1 MMRTLVLFR
10 RDLRI
15 LDHPALTEAAR
26 DGDIVGGYIKK
37 ETLTSAHDYWE
48 LAHVRD
54 VKQALNDEGVPFLL
68 GEGDVVAQVTTWC
81 DQFDIDAVYFNRSY
95 LQDEIELEDRLIEAL
110 ENKGIKSK
118 RFIGDVLAKPGT
130 VLTGKGE
137 YYKVFTPFYKA
148 LRQEKL
154 ISPVQRPA
162 AFSGLSIEST
172 DVKVNEPVWFQKLLN
187 HYTPGEQAALKQLES
202 FLHNALSRYSE
213 GRDRPAR
220 ADTSR
225 LSVYLSVGAISP
237 RVIYQAVMAYDEA
250 GSHVDGEKEAFI
262 RQLMWRDFSYQ
273 QLYQHKEAETKAMR
287 KEFDRFNWENNQ
299 VEIDRWKKGQ
309 TGYPL
314 VDAGMREL
322 YETGYMHNRVRMVVA
337 SFLVKHLLVDWRIGL
352 QYFENTL
359 LDHDRQNNALGWQWV
374 MGSGFDASPYF
385 RIFNPITQAEKFDPE
400 GEYIKRYVPELA
412 RLSGS
417 MLFRPF
423 EADEAELK
431 RAGVV
436 LGKDYP
442 YPLVDHKA
450 ARERALS
457 RYQEIKEAS
466 S

>member
-1 MMRTLVLFR
+1 MMRILVLFR
-10 RDLRI
+10 RDLRMF
-15 LDHPALTEAAR
+15 DHPALAEAAR

-37 ETLTSAHDYWE
+37 ASLTSAHDYWE
-48 LAHVRD
+48 MAHVAEI
-54 VKQALNDEGVPFLL
+54 KKALNEEGVPFLL
-68 GEGDVVAQVTTWC
+68 GDEPVVDQVTTWC
-81 DQFDIDAVYFNRSY
+81 DRHNIDAVYVNRSY
-95 LQDEIELEDRLIEAL
+95 LHDEIQLEESLIETL
-110 ENKGIKSK
+110 ESKEIVVK
-118 RFIGDVLAKPGT
+118 RFVGDVLAKPGS

-154 ISPVQRPA
+154 IEPVQKPA
-162 AFSGLSIEST
+162 AFSGLAIEST
-172 DVKVNEPVWFQKLLN
+172 DVEVNEPEWFNKLLT
-187 HYTPGEQAALKQLES
+187 HFGPGEQAALRQLES
-202 FLHNALSRYSE
+202 FLHDNLHRYSE

-220 ADTSR
+220 EDTSR

-237 RVIYQAVMAYDEA
+237 RVIYQSVMAYDEA
-250 GSHVDGEKEAFI
+250 GPQVDREKEAFI

-273 QLYQHKEAETKAMR
+273 QLYQHPTAETKAMR
-287 KEFDRFNWENNQ
+287 KEFDQFVWENNQ
-299 VEIDRWKKGQ
+299 AAIERFKQGQ

-337 SFLVKHLLVDWRIGL
+337 SFLVKHLLVDWRIG
-352 QYFENTL
+352 QRYFKDTL

-400 GEYIKRYVPELA
+400 GDYIKRYVPEL
-412 RLSGS
+412 RQLSGQA
-417 MLFRPF
+417 LFRPF

-436 LGKDYP
+436 LGEDYP
-442 YPLVDHKA
+442 EPLVDHKA

-457 RYQEIKEAS
+457 RYQDIKEAS